1 MEPLIAVVIGFVLG
15 GFAGSASAVIGWSK
29 SNEAFE
35 PRKFVNGLVTGII
48 AGIVAVLAI
57 ATAIQE
63 AAINDSVLL
72 ILYVT
77 TFVGIIGVDNIRT
90 AATGGIRNQVIVE
103 ESEEEE

>member
-15 GFAGSASAVIGWSK
+15 GLAGSASAVLGWLK

-48 AGIVAVLAI
+48 TGVVAILAI
-57 ATAIQE
+57 AAAIQD
-63 AAINDSVLL
+63 AAVDDTLLL

-90 AATGGIRNQVIVE
+90 AATGGIRNQVIAE
-103 ESEEEE
+103 ESEEE